1 MGTWDIGPFD
11 NDSAADFAIV
21 LDKAAFGEREVLIRG
36 VLSRTV
42 DATGY
47 LLEAEEVVAAAA
59 VIAAQCPGG
68 DAVGPDD
75 GPEGSMPVFG
85 GEIRALAVGALD
97 RVMAEESGL
106 AESWV
111 ADTDGARWL
120 ASLRRLRGVLA
131 QPTL

>member
-11 NDSAADFAIV
+11 NDSAADFAIA

-42 DATGY
+42 NAPGY
-47 LLEAEEVVAAAA
+47 LLEAEEAVAAAA
-59 VIAAQCPGG
+59 VIAAQCRGG
-68 DAVGPDD
+68 DAVEPDD
-75 GPEGSMPVFG
+75 GPEGPMPVFG

-97 RVMAEESGL
+97 RIMAEEPGL

-111 ADTDGARWL
+111 AGADGARWL
-120 ASLRRLRGVLA
+120 ESLRRLRGVLA
-131 QPTL
+131 